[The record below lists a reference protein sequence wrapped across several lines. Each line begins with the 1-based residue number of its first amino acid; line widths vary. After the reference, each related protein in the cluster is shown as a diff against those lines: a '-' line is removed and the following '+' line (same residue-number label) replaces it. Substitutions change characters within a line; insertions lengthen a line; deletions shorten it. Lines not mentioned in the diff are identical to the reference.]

1 MLAVTTTTPRSAET
15 TQLQVVNKPKRPW
28 LIRPSAV
35 LEIGIFF
42 VVAILIDLVFK
53 GDRFWS
59 VSPHPFWIIV
69 LLTSVQYGVKEGF
82 LSAIVASVVLLLG
95 NPHIP
100 VHATEGLDSFSH
112 LYELCINPVMWLM
125 AALIL
130 GEMRQRHVRR
140 QQRLTEELYESRVRE
155 ETIAE
160 KYNDIRLIK
169 ENLEFRVAGQLRT
182 AFSAYDAARAIEV
195 RDPNG
200 VLDGVENLVSVLLN
214 AERYSIFLFKNDR
227 LELQNSFGWPADA
240 TYPREYDSSSTLYRE
255 VLTKGRVLNLVNE
268 EDERKL
274 DGHGVLAGSL
284 YDVVSGRVF
293 GMLKIE
299 SMGFSVLNFS
309 TIESFKVLC
318 EWVGAAYARALGYQI
333 AKRDSM
339 LNPDSNVLSG
349 SFLRQQAAYLP
360 ELAKR
365 VGFDASLISIRMV
378 GASKI
383 AEPARREAA
392 RALGKIISGHTRKI
406 DQLFEESLTEQNAL
420 PHSVFTVILPN
431 TALNNA
437 SIVVQK
443 IQRQINLNN
452 EPALAGVELQFN
464 IQSLFQGQAA
474 A

>member
-1 MLAVTTTTPRSAET
+1 MLAVTSTPTTTMPATSM
-15 TQLQVVNKPKRPW
+15 QPQVQKPPKVW
-28 LIRPSAV
+28 FIRPSAFI
-35 LEIGIFF
+35 EIGIFF
-42 VVAILIDLVFK
+42 LVAIIIDLMMK
-53 GDRFWS
+53 GDRFIS

-82 LSAIVASVVLLLG
+82 LSAIVATFVLLVG
-95 NPHIP
+95 NMP
-100 VHATEGLDSFSH
+100 VRPEGFDAFHH
-112 LYELCINPVMWLM
+112 LYDAFINPVMWLL

-130 GEMRQRHVRR
+130 GEMRQRHARR
-140 QQRLTEELYESRVRE
+140 QQKLVEELYESRIRE

-160 KYNDIRLIK
+160 RYNDIRQIK

-182 AFSAYDAARAIEV
+182 AFAAYDAARAIEV

-200 VLDGVENLVSVLLN
+200 VLDGVEKLVSVLLN
-214 AERYSIFLFKNDR
+214 AERYSIFIFKNDR
-227 LELQNSFGWPADA
+227 LVLQSSVGWPADA
-240 TYPREYDSSSTLYRE
+240 IYPREYDSNSTLYRE
-255 VLTKGRVLNLVNE
+255 VLTKGRVMTLVNE
-268 EDERKL
+268 DDERKL

-318 EWVGAAYARALGYQI
+318 EWVGAAYARAVGYQV

-339 LNPDSNVLSG
+339 LNPDSQVLSG

-378 GASKI
+378 GANKI
-383 AEPARREAA
+383 AEPVRREAA
-392 RALGKIISGHTRKI
+392 RALSKVITAHTRKI
-406 DQLFEESLTEQNAL
+406 DQLFEESLNEQNAL
-420 PHSVFTVILPN
+420 PHSEFTVILPN

-452 EPALAGVELQFN
+452 EPALAGIELQFN

>member
-1 MLAVTTTTPRSAET
+1 MLAISRPTHAPETAQLEIEKPRK
-15 TQLQVVNKPKRPW
+15 QW
-28 LIRPSAV
+28 FIRPSAV
-35 LEIGIFF
+35 MEIGIFF
-42 VVAILIDLVFK
+42 AVAIILDLALK

-59 VSPHPFWIIV
+59 VNPHPFWIIV

-82 LSAIVASVVLLLG
+82 LSAIVASIVLLLG
-95 NPHIP
+95 NNSIP
-100 VHATEGLDSFSH
+100 AHTNEGLDSFSH
-112 LYELCINPVMWLM
+112 LYEICINPVMWLM

-130 GEMRQRHVRR
+130 GEMRQRHARR
-140 QQRLTEELYESRVRE
+140 QQRLTEELYDSRVRE
-155 ETIAE
+155 QTIAE

-195 RDPNG
+195 RDPSG
-200 VLDGVENLVSVLLN
+200 VLDGVENLVKVLLN
-214 AERYSIFLFKNDR
+214 AERYSIFLFKNDH
-227 LELQNSFGWPADA
+227 LELQNSFGWPSDNA
-240 TYPREYDSSSTLYRE
+240 YPRDYDSSTTLYRE
-255 VLTKGRVLNLVNE
+255 VLTKGRILNLVNE

-274 DGHGVLAGSL
+274 EGNGVLAGSL

-318 EWVGAAYARALGYQI
+318 EWVGAAYARALGYQV

-349 SFLRQQAAYLP
+349 SYLRQQAAYLP

-365 VGFDASLISIRMV
+365 AGFDASLISIRMV
-378 GASKI
+378 GAPKI
-383 AEPARREAA
+383 AEPVRREAA
-392 RALGKIISGHTRKI
+392 RALGKVIGAHTRKI
-406 DQLFEESLTEQNAL
+406 DQLFEESLSEQNAL

-431 TALNNA
+431 TPLNNA

-443 IQRQINLNN
+443 IQRQINLNS
-452 EPALAGVELQFN
+452 EPALAGIELQFN
-464 IQSLFQGQAA
+464 IQSLFQGQQVAA
-474 A
+474 